1 MADYR
6 KRIGRQDSCCRCHR
20 AVVDHGVRKED
31 EHVLSALL
39 IDELNGMFEADLVE
53 TRPGGR
59 GGGNARLSA
68 LGRAVVRLCRALENG
83 GQLVAPDEGTH
94 QADASRNKE
103 NAAAKAQGGVT
114 FKLQTGGS
122 ARAATL
128 QTEPSSTGRVEKN

>member
-83 GQLVAPDEGTH
+83 ALGSSSL
-94 QADASRNKE
+94 RMKE
-103 NAAAKAQGGVT
+103 LTKLMRAEIRKTPPPKRKAG
-114 FKLQTGGS
+114 
-122 ARAATL
+122 
-128 QTEPSSTGRVEKN
+128 